1 MRTIG
6 PMALALAVAGLT
18 LSLEAAEPQPA
29 APGDPASTEHK
40 HAGGSGPAP
49 EPSPST
55 EQGGSMRDR
64 MRGMHD
70 TPPAENDEAAGGAPE
85 QKRCGPE
92 DMECRIGE
100 LERQQR
106 RSDERM
112 KRMERAK

>member
-1 MRTIG
+1 
-6 PMALALAVAGLT
+6 
-18 LSLEAAEPQPA
+18 
-29 APGDPASTEHK
+29 
-40 HAGGSGPAP
+40 
-49 EPSPST
+49 
-55 EQGGSMRDR
+55 

-70 TPPAENDEAAGGAPE
+70 TPPSPENDEAAGAAPE

-112 KRMERAK
+112 NRMERMMERQMKQHSDGKDSEAGADHSSHGSP